1 MESWVV
7 GPIATNSRGAKSAQI
22 LAHGQPP
29 VKRLGTAADPLQ
41 TPFGASNWDGNSR
54 HTIEFNI
61 PKPDGNCVAAQ
72 LHEWLEQL
80 DAWAMKTLHKESARF
95 FKRQLSEKEVAQIY
109 QSVIKKHEK
118 DGTQYPDTVRCKFTV
133 SRLKHWGIDH
143 KPREAPLDYKFC
155 DLVPMIQVK
164 NFYFASNT
172 VGLVLELTDLLVQE
186 QVRECPF

>member
-22 LAHGQPP
+22 LSHGTPP

-61 PKPDGNCVAAQ
+61 PK
-72 LHEWLEQL
+72 HEHDWLEQV
-80 DAWAMKTLHKESARF
+80 DAWAMKTLLKESARF

-109 QSVIKKHEK
+109 QSVIQKHEEY
-118 DGTQYPDTVRCKFTV
+118 GTQYPD
-133 SRLKHWGIDH
+133 
-143 KPREAPLDYKFC
+143 
-155 DLVPMIQVK
+155 
-164 NFYFASNT
+164 
-172 VGLVLELTDLLVQE
+172 
-186 QVRECPF
+186 

>member
-7 GPIATNSRGAKSAQI
+7 GPIAQNTRGAKSAQI
-22 LAHGQPP
+22 LAHGTPP
-29 VKRLGTAADPLQ
+29 VKRLGTVADPLQ
-41 TPFGASNWDGNSR
+41 TPFGPNNWEGNSR

-61 PKPDGNCVAAQ
+61 PKSGCVAAQ

-80 DAWAMKTLHKESARF
+80 DAWAMKFLVKESPRL
-95 FKRQLSEKEVAQIY
+95 FKKQLSEKEVAQIY

-118 DGTQYPDTVRCKFTV
+118 DGTQYPDSVRCKFTV
-133 SRLKHWGIDH
+133 SRLNHWGVDH
-143 KPREAPLDYKFC
+143 KPRETPLDYKNC

-164 NFYFASNT
+164 QFYFGTNQ

-186 QVRECPF
+186 ILRECPF

>member
-61 PKPDGNCVAAQ
+61 PKPE
-72 LHEWLEQL
+72 HEWLEQL
-80 DAWAMKTLHKESARF
+80 DAWAKKKLLKESPRF

-133 SRLKHWGIDH
+133 SRLNHWGVDH
-143 KPREAPLDYKFC
+143 KPRGPPADYKFC

-164 NFYFASNT
+164 NFYFGTNQ

>member
-22 LAHGQPP
+22 LSHGTPP

-41 TPFGASNWDGNSR
+41 TPFGASNFDPGSTR
-54 HTIEFNI
+54 HTIEFNL
-61 PKPDGNCVAAQ
+61 PK
-72 LHEWLEQL
+72 HEKEFFEQL
-80 DAWAMKTLHKESARF
+80 DAWARKLLVKESPRL
-95 FKRQLSEKEVAQIY
+95 FKRQLSEQEVSQIY
-109 QSVIKKHEK
+109 QSVIKKNGE
-118 DGTQYPDTVRCKFTV
+118 YPDRVRCKFTV
-133 SRLKHWGIDH
+133 SRLNHWGVDH
-143 KPREAPLDYKFC
+143 KPREAPLDYKSC

>member
-7 GPIATNSRGAKSAQI
+7 GPIAQNTRGAKSAQI

-41 TPFGASNWDGNSR
+41 TPFGASNWDNTSR
-54 HTIEFNI
+54 HTIEFNL
-61 PKPDGNCVAAQ
+61 PKHE
-72 LHEWLEQL
+72 HEWLEQL
-80 DAWAMKTLHKESARF
+80 DAWARKILVKESPRL
-95 FKRQLSEKEVAQIY
+95 FKRQLSEQEVSQIY
-109 QSVIKKHEK
+109 QSVIKKNGE
-118 DGTQYPDTVRCKFTV
+118 YPDRVRCKFTV
-133 SRLKHWGIDH
+133 SRLNHWGVDH
-143 KPREAPLDYKFC
+143 KPREAPLDYKSC

-172 VGLVLELTDLLVQE
+172 VGVVLELTDLLVQE

>member
-22 LAHGQPP
+22 LSHGQPP

-54 HTIEFNI
+54 HTIEFNL
-61 PKPDGNCVAAQ
+61 PKADGNCVAAE

-80 DAWAMKTLHKESARF
+80 DAWAKKTLHKESARF
-95 FKRQLSEKEVAQIY
+95 FKRQLSEKEVAQMY

-133 SRLKHWGIDH
+133 SRLNHWSVHH
-143 KPREAPLDYKFC
+143 KPREAPADYKAC

-164 NFYFASNT
+164 NFYFGANQ